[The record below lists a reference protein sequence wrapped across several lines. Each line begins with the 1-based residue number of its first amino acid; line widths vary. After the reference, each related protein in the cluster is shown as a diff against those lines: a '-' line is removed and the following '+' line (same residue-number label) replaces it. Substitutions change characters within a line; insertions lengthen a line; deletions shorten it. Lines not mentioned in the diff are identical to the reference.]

1 MANGSKGSK
10 AGKIAAYVGLALC
23 ALLVALPFGLRVFV
37 IEAYRVP
44 AESMLPTLQ
53 VGDHFFVDKW
63 TGRDVSPGE
72 VIVFRHPDKP
82 HDYVKRLIARGGD
95 RVRVHDGQVFLN
107 GAPVRRTATA
117 LPKVDQ
123 RLAEC
128 AAFEEQLGDRK
139 YVTLDCGQGTDTA
152 TITVPED
159 HVFVLGDNRD
169 NSADSRMWGTVPREN
184 IKGAARWIWW
194 SADTARMGAE
204 VD

>member
-1 MANGSKGSK
+1 MARGSK
-10 AGKIAAYVGLALC
+10 AGRVAAYIALGLC
-23 ALLVALPFGLRVFV
+23 ALLVTLPFGLRAFV

-44 AESMLPTLQ
+44 AESMIPTLQ
-53 VGDHFFVDKW
+53 VGEHFFVDKW

-72 VIVFRHPDKP
+72 VIVFRHPQSG
-82 HDYVKRLIARGGD
+82 HDYVKRLIADGGH
-95 RVRVHDGQVFLN
+95 RVRVQAGQVFLD
-107 GAPVRRTATA
+107 GTPIRRTAAT
-117 LPKVDQ
+117 LPKVGP

-139 YVTLDCGQGTDTA
+139 YVTLDCGLGTDTA
-152 TITVPED
+152 TITVPEG

-169 NSADSRMWGTVPREN
+169 NSADSRLWGTVPIEN

-194 SADTARMGAE
+194 SEDSDRIGAD